1 MNPNDTAMASGCAL
15 PLCSR
20 DMGVFHL
27 LWSSSA
33 VALQQVLQQQQ
44 NPDKTIVSAPSAV
57 PRRRFCRRYIRRWWQ
72 RWACSTAASPCV
84 LVLKL
89 VY

>member
-1 MNPNDTAMASGCAL
+1 MKPNDTAMASGRAL

-33 VALQQVLQQQQ
+33 VGLQQVLQQQQ
-44 NPDKTIVSAPSAV
+44 NPDKAIVSAPSVV
-57 PRRRFCRRYIRRWWQ
+57 PRRRFCRRYIQ
-72 RWACSTAASPCV
+72 RVVDSGLAMRAGVKAGV
-84 LVLKL
+84 ID
-89 VY
+89 YQ